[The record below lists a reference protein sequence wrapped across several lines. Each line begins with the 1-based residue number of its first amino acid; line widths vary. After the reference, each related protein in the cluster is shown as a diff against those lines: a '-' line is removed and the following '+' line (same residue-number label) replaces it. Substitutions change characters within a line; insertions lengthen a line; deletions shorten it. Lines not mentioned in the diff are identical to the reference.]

1 MKESS
6 KTILICVAFIS
17 VIVLGLLSILEKYE
31 KSESVR
37 LASGVTENDVRYGTE
52 FSISEISPSI
62 IIINAGENVK
72 HPFPPIGA
80 NPVFAFKKAL
90 AEILSSTKYESKE
103 IKTIIPI
110 QAVQKI
116 DIGMGSYTEGLII
129 LLEKNNIFFTS
140 YSLNFELK
148 PDPTTKLFL
157 YSLY

>member
-1 MKESS
+1 MKKSS
-6 KTILICVAFIS
+6 KAILSCTVFIS
-17 VIVLGLLSILEKYE
+17 VIAIGLLFIHFLEKYE
-31 KSESVR
+31 KSESIR
-37 LASGVTENDVRYGTE
+37 LANGVTENDVRYGTE

-129 LLEKNNIFFTS
+129 LLEK
-140 YSLNFELK
+140 K
-148 PDPTTKLFL
+148 
-157 YSLY
+157 